1 MIRRGFWLTA
11 GAAVG
16 IYGYR
21 RVSALGRRV
30 SATLNPVGPGAPA
43 KLAPG
48 HTRRRAV
55 AVAQQTVAFTRDVR
69 EGMAQYR
76 LAHSA
81 PEGSTLGARDLEPT
95 RGLSTDH
102 HSQPKDGR

>member
-11 GAAVG
+11 GAAAG

-21 RVSALGRRV
+21 RISALGRWL
-30 SATLNPVGPGAPA
+30 SGTLNPAGPGDPNGRA
-43 KLAPG
+43 
-48 HTRRRAV
+48 RRGAV
-55 AVAQQTVAFTRDVR
+55 AAARETIGFTRDVR

-81 PEGSTLGARDLEPT
+81 PEGSNLAARDLEPA
-95 RGLSTDH
+95 RDH
-102 HSQPKDGR
+102 HPQPKDGR